1 MSNLV
6 LESIEKT
13 MENIVKKH
21 NQSDQLAIQI
31 QSWIRAL
38 MNGEESLDNKKDVVD
53 RLKVILNQIEVN
65 DGY

>member
-38 MNGEESLDNKKDVVD
+38 MNGHESLDNKKDVVD